1 MIPTLTHQVDIVF
14 DTPSGSVY
22 GVSFDF
28 DISPDFRSVFSNIL
42 SDILFGLYSDIV
54 CGIYFAILSG
64 SLSGPERR
72 DLEPR
77 VCGQSPAE
85 ITLIRGLLFGSGED
99 HCDQELA
106 VEVRREPLRSRAWS

>member
-1 MIPTLTHQVDIVF
+1 MTFHPTLVQF
-14 DTPSGSVY
+14 
-22 GVSFDF
+22 
-28 DISPDFRSVFSNIL
+28 FSNIL
-42 SDILFGLYSDIV
+42 FDILFGIYSDIV

-64 SLSGPERR
+64 SLSGPEHR

-85 ITLIRGLLFGSGED
+85 IALIRGLLFGSGEG